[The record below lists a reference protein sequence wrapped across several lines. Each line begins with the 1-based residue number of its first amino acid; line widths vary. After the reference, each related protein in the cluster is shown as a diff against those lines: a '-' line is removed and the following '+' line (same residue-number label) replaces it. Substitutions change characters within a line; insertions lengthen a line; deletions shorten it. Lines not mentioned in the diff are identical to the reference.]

1 MKKLLCVFVYL
12 IAFTAIMGGILTACT
27 DQPEEGIATPVNEL
41 IEYSAINIDSSIKE
55 EIGVEDDEI
64 VICVHNASFIYAFW
78 KYDNIEEVLKS
89 ELILDTYYIVVN
101 KGVVVGTYHCDD
113 IGDPNRINLGNLL
126 YDDSETLTVF
136 LNNTIEDQL
145 PQGAT
150 VLDVY
155 YLYGRPAHHGSA
167 LYYITDMGD
176 FVYYDYYLTYNLL
189 GKQQTFFTASEFF
202 DLMKAAA
209 KDEQEAW
216 DDTEWLPIVI
226 GAGAAVVVAG
236 GAVGIVIYKKKKKA
250 KENVNPEISAPE
262 SNP

>member
-12 IAFTAIMGGILTACT
+12 IAFTAIMGGILTACA
-27 DQPEEGIATPVNEL
+27 DEPEEGTVTPVNEL

-64 VICVHNASFIYAFW
+64 VIRVHNASFIYAFW

-89 ELILDTYYIVVN
+89 EFILDTYYIVVN
-101 KGVVVGTYHCDD
+101 KGEVDCDD
-113 IGDPNRINLGNLL
+113 INLGNLL
-126 YDDSETLTVF
+126 YDDSETLTAF

-155 YLYGRPAHHGSA
+155 YLYGHPARHGSA

-209 KDEQEAW
+209 KAKQEAW

-226 GAGAAVVVAG
+226 GAGVAVVVAG
-236 GAVGIVIYKKKKKA
+236 GVTGLLLYKKKKKA
-250 KENVNPEISAPE
+250 KENMNPEISAPE